1 MRILVVEDEVKI
13 RTGIAKLILTHTTH
27 TVVGEGKNGQEGL
40 EMILHFH
47 PDLVISDIRMPVMDG
62 LAMVKEA
69 REKGAACHFVILS
82 GYSEF
87 KYAQKAI
94 RYGVEDYLL
103 KPLAPE
109 DVSGLLDKIEK
120 EVEQEKKA
128 SAQTT
133 EGLLRDILQ
142 GSEENIQE
150 KYCSLKKSEIF
161 YAGKTIFL
169 ASAYMGDVN
178 SEYGINLERA
188 WKKMQGDY
196 PQWKIISIFLENTR
210 EMIVLFQ
217 GDTAFSEMEK
227 KLNRRVY
234 FNLSKEDM
242 PIWTLGEA
250 SGIEEIRDCADRLRT
265 YYLYGIVFGY
275 RTILT
280 DKKISSRKNT
290 EFLYPRQL
298 QNMLR
303 NAVCS
308 ESPEQVRNAADAF
321 QNCVNSMTCEPVYI
335 QKSYKKILAFL
346 ENVCHETNSEAYR
359 LLQKQDLERKILES
373 FTLHEMEQC
382 FEKSIQIIIDS
393 KNKKEDIRNYT
404 IKKAITFI
412 REHYME
418 NISLDLLAR
427 HLEIT
432 PEYLSSLFNKEV
444 GINFSIFLK
453 RFRIS
458 QAKRL
463 LKGTDKKIYEI
474 AAEVGYNDS
483 KYFNRVFKEEIGIS
497 PGDYRQENE

>member
-1 MRILVVEDEVKI
+1 MRILIVEDEVRI
-13 RTGIAKLILTHTTH
+13 RTGIAKLISTHTVH

-40 EMILHFH
+40 EMILRFH
-47 PDLVISDIRMPVMDG
+47 PDLVISDIRMPIMDG
-62 LAMVKEA
+62 LTMVKEA
-69 REKGAACHFVILS
+69 REKGADCHFVILS

-87 KYAQKAI
+87 EYAQKAI

-109 DVSGLLDKIEK
+109 DVSSLLNKIEK
-120 EVEQEKKA
+120 EVEQEEKE

-133 EGLLRDILQ
+133 EGLLRDIFQ
-142 GSEENIQE
+142 GRKENISE
-150 KYCSLKKSEIF
+150 KYGRLKVSGAF
-161 YAGKTIFL
+161 QSGQVIFL
-169 ASAYMGDVN
+169 ASGYVGDVD
-178 SEYGINLERA
+178 SKYCTNLE
-188 WKKMQGDY
+188 KILEKMQSDY
-196 PQWKIISIFLENTR
+196 PGWKILSVYLENTR
-210 EMIVLFQ
+210 EMIALFQ
-217 GDTAFSEMEK
+217 GDISFEEMEK
-227 KLNRRVY
+227 KLKRRVY
-234 FNLSKEDM
+234 LNLSRDDM
-242 PIWTLGEA
+242 PVWTFGKA
-250 SGIEEIRDCADRLRT
+250 DSIEEIRDCADTLRT
-265 YYLYGIVFGY
+265 YYLYGIVLGY

-280 DKKISSRKNT
+280 DEKIRSIKNT

-298 QNMLR
+298 QNNLQ

-308 ESPEQVRNAADAF
+308 GSPEHIRNAAEAF
-321 QNCVNSMTCEPVYI
+321 RDHVKNMNCEPVYI
-335 QKSYKKILAFL
+335 QKSYKKILSFL
-346 ENVCHETNSEAYR
+346 ENVCHETNPEAYR
-359 LLQKQDLERKILES
+359 LLQKQDLERTVLNG
-373 FTLHEMEQC
+373 FTLHELEQC
-382 FEKSIQIIIDS
+382 FEKAIQIIMDS

-418 NISLDLLAR
+418 NISLDLLAE

-432 PEYLSSLFNKEV
+432 PEYLSTLFNKEV

-474 AAEVGYNDS
+474 AAEVGYNDP

-497 PGDYRQENE
+497 PGDYRQGS